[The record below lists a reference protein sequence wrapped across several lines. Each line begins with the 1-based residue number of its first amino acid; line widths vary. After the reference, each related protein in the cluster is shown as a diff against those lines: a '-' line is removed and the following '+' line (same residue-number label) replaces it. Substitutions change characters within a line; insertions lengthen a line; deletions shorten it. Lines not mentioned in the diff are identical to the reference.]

1 MTKAINVLKKALELD
16 AKLRKAHLNPA
27 FAYRSA
33 GHTDETLLAYK
44 RMTEALPQDAEGF
57 SILANANTAAGQF
70 EKALEAYKSYAQLK
84 PNDVAT
90 QNMLGAR
97 IPKPDSSR
105 KQSVFLKK

>member
-33 GHTDETLLAYK
+33 RHTDETLLAYK

-57 SILANANTAAGQF
+57 SILANANTAAGKF

-90 QNMLGAR
+90 QNMLGAAYS
-97 IPKPDSSR
+97 KAG
-105 KQSVFLKK
+105 QFAEAVSVLKK